1 MKILIY
7 FDIMIWNFIKI
18 ISNERLIQSIGKQNG
33 WVSGNKKGDDLVEQE
48 SWDGKTKN
56 MNESSCRFYVR
67 VEKYQ
72 LHLLKMKNYKEQELS
87 EWRVSPHAGD
97 VIA

>member
-7 FDIMIWNFIKI
+7 FDIMIWILIKI
-18 ISNERLIQSIGKQNG
+18 ISNERLIQSIGKQNR
-33 WVSGNKKGDDLVEQE
+33 WVSGNKKRDDLVEQE

-56 MNESSCRFYVR
+56 MNGSSCRFYVR

-72 LHLLKMKNYKEQELS
+72 LHLLKMKNYKEQEVNEEYRRMPVTL
-87 EWRVSPHAGD
+87 
-97 VIA
+97 

>member
-1 MKILIY
+1 MNFNKNYIERKINSKH
-7 FDIMIWNFIKI
+7 WN
-18 ISNERLIQSIGKQNG
+18 R
-33 WVSGNKKGDDLVEQE
+33 WVSGNRKRDDLVEQE

-72 LHLLKMKNYKEQELS
+72 LHLLKMKNYKEQEVNEEYRRMPVTL
-87 EWRVSPHAGD
+87 
-97 VIA
+97 